1 MNNGNPTLDVLG
13 FEFLEGTPDSTRATL
28 EIDAGN
34 MKFKFCLTSEQLELL
49 ALKANKVAALVESPD
64 ERIV

>member
-1 MNNGNPTLDVLG
+1 MNNEIRTLDILG

-34 MKFKFCLTSEQLELL
+34 MRFKFCLTSEQLELL
-49 ALKANKVAALVESPD
+49 ALKANKVAALVERP
-64 ERIV
+64 

>member
-1 MNNGNPTLDVLG
+1 LNNGNPTLDVLG

-34 MKFKFCLTSEQLELL
+34 MKFKRPTKLL
-49 ALKANKVAALVESPD
+49 HWLRGPD